1 MPFTHAPAFVSDG
14 ADGFGSSFAFSF
26 GAVAAGADLA
36 DDTSDNPGAVRPS
49 GPSNESPFLTVMP
62 SVGKERSTSPLY
74 S

>member
-1 MPFTHAPAFVSDG
+1 MPFIHAPAFMSDE
-14 ADGFGSSFAFSF
+14 ADGFDSSFDFSF
-26 GAVAAGADLA
+26 GADAAGADLA
-36 DDTSDNPGAVRPS
+36 DEASDNPGAVRPS

>member
-1 MPFTHAPAFVSDG
+1 MPFIHAPAFMSDE
-14 ADGFGSSFAFSF
+14 ADGFVVSFSF

-36 DDTSDNPGAVRPS
+36 DEASDNPGAVRPS
-49 GPSNESPFLTVMP
+49 GPSNESPLFTVMP